1 MTALY
6 ELRRVVYIATDRND
20 EDVTQLLGCY
30 DTYDEADN
38 AREQY
43 RDRYR
48 YSTMYIE

>member
-6 ELRRVVYIATDRND
+6 ELRRVVYQATDPND

-30 DTYDEADN
+30 ATLDEADQ
-38 AREQY
+38 AREHY
-43 RDRYR
+43 SDRYR

>member
-1 MTALY
+1 MTMLY
-6 ELRRVVYIATDRND
+6 ELRRVVYVTTDPND

-30 DTYDEADN
+30 ATLDEADQ
-38 AREQY
+38 ARDQY